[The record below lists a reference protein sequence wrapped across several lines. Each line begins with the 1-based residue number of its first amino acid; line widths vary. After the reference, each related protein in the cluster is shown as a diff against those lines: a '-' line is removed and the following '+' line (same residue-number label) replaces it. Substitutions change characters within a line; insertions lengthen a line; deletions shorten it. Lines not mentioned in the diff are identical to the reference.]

1 MGPGGLLVVVVT
13 ETFRRGFWA
22 GPAAIAGHAAVE
34 VAMIFLLN
42 LGLGKVLAYEKVLG
56 AIGLIGGV
64 MLFYFGYG
72 TLKTA
77 KVATLA
83 LGTQEGTSSG
93 SPPENGAASEPAGM
107 RPRDASERRDDFRAG
122 LRTKGFAGTAVAGMA
137 ASISN
142 PYWIIWWATV
152 GAAYVAT
159 SAGYG
164 VAGPATFFVGHIAA
178 DLAWYSL
185 VSFAIATGT
194 RFFNDRVYRGI
205 LYVCG
210 SFLFLFGAYF
220 LRLGV
225 SNLLR

>member
-1 MGPGGLLVVVVT
+1 M
-13 ETFRRGFWA
+13 
-22 GPAAIAGHAAVE
+22 
-34 VAMIFLLN
+34 
-42 LGLGKVLAYEKVLG
+42 
-56 AIGLIGGV
+56 
-64 MLFYFGYG
+64 
-72 TLKTA
+72 
-77 KVATLA
+77 A

-210 SFLFLFGAYF
+210 FLFLFGAYF

-225 SNLLR
+225 SNTEVTHLRQCARKHSRGNSPLSRSLLRLLGRLAVFLTLSNLDLG